1 MKKTLVFLLLFT
13 LSAACSDEEVT
24 PEEEVVPPKEE
35 VVTPKPKNITTVAA
49 LTDVAVAFATE
60 FKDLILPDKI
70 LVTYSDNT
78 TESIGISFS
87 SGSYNSR
94 EAGKYVLSGDLR
106 LTEGTTNVQGLK
118 GTINVT
124 VAAAPILKLKT
135 ITEDGILRFEYFYDA
150 SGRLDYFKAFDAQ
163 TEYHYIYSPDNKVGV
178 RIRKY
183 AGSDYPE
190 KYYYHA
196 DGTLDRVEFYDA
208 ESMLDV
214 PSVLINTR
222 TYTYEN
228 GSIARYDNSDQSIPM
243 LRYRTF
249 VYESPNVISI
259 VSFDTG
265 NPWNFTYVTDKK
277 MATPLVLDLADP
289 QNQTSY
295 PVETFTY
302 VEMSS
307 YTAEYTY
314 NIWNYPV
321 EEVRTYPGDGNRQ
334 SVIVYTYE

>member
-13 LSAACSDEEVT
+13 LSAACSNDEEVT
-24 PEEEVVPPKEE
+24 PEEEVV
-35 VVTPKPKNITTVAA
+35 TPKNITTVAA
-49 LTDVAVAFATE
+49 LTDVAVAFGTE
-60 FKDLILPDKI
+60 FKDLVLPDKI
-70 LVTYSDNT
+70 LVTYSDNA

-87 SGSYNSR
+87 SGAYNSR
-94 EAGKYVLSGDLR
+94 EAGKYMLSGDLK
-106 LTEGTTNVQGLK
+106 LTDGTTNIQGLK

-124 VAAAPILKLKT
+124 VATAPALRLKT
-135 ITEDGILRFEYFYDA
+135 ITEDGTLRFEYFYDA
-150 SGRLDYFKAFDAQ
+150 SGRLDYFRGIDAQ
-163 TEYHYIYSPDNKVGV
+163 TEYHYLYSTDSKVAA
-178 RIRKY
+178 RIRKH
-183 AGSDYPE
+183 AGSNYSE

-214 PSVLINTR
+214 PGVLINTR

-228 GSIARYDNSDQSIPM
+228 GNIARYDNSDQSTPM
-243 LRYRTF
+243 LKYRTF
-249 VYESPNVISI
+249 VYESPYAISK

-265 NPWNFTYVTDKK
+265 NPWTFTYVADKK

-289 QNQTSY
+289 QNQAAY

-302 VEMSS
+302 VQLSS

-314 NIWNYPV
+314 NTWNYPV